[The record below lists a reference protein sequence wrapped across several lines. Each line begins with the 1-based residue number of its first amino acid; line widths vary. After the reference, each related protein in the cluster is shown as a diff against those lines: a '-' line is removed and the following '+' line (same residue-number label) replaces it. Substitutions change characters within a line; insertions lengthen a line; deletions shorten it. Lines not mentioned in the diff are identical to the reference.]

1 MIVRFPIHQG
11 FFDPNNRIIMVKL
24 RWKGKWEFFVTI
36 SVSVKLFQNEKL
48 PKKLLKLS
56 LFIDDMILYM
66 ENPKDSTKKLLE

>member
-1 MIVRFPIHQG
+1 MIVWFPIHQA
-11 FFDPNNRIIMVKL
+11 FDPNNRIIMVKL

-66 ENPKDSTKKLLE
+66 ENLKTPLENC